1 MDSEHM
7 LVGQQFSQTQ
17 NKTHTFP
24 TATIGKSLQ
33 KPHEKNKA
41 ESLTANCLLHVNEM
55 GALSYCSS
63 TLPAAMLP
71 TMMAL
76 CNCIPPTPTNSSS
89 VRCLG
94 HGVLSQ
100 HWNSN

>member
-41 ESLTANCLLHVNEM
+41 ESLTANWEWLGVYWERGRDQGEEKYGRFNDLM
-55 GALSYCSS
+55 R
-63 TLPAAMLP
+63 
-71 TMMAL
+71 MAP
-76 CNCIPPTPTNSSS
+76 I
-89 VRCLG
+89 G
-94 HGVLSQ
+94 HS
-100 HWNSN
+100 

>member
-41 ESLTANCLLHVNEM
+41 ESLTANWEWLGLLKPQSV
-55 GALSYCSS
+55 
-63 TLPAAMLP
+63 
-71 TMMAL
+71 
-76 CNCIPPTPTNSSS
+76 PP
-89 VRCLG
+89 VIHL
-94 HGVLSQ
+94 LE
-100 HWNSN
+100 